1 MNISVFGLG
10 YVGIV
15 TAACFAR
22 EGHQIMGVD
31 VQPIKVD
38 MVNAGQ
44 SPIIEDQ
51 IDQLIQDAVSE
62 GRLKATLDTA
72 VAIQTTDLAIICVG
86 TPSQADGSLDNRY
99 IHQVITEIGT
109 QLRDRQTPFH
119 IVVRSTMVPGT
130 LRNLVIPTLEKTSG
144 RPLGDGYEVVFHPEF
159 LREGT
164 SVYDFYHPPKI
175 VVGEGRPG
183 SSKAILDLYSEAI
196 EAPRIVCPIEVA
208 EMVKYCDNLFHAVKV
223 TFANEIGQ
231 FCHSHG
237 INSQEVMEIFC
248 QDTKLNLS
256 PKYLKPGFA
265 FGGSC
270 LPKDLRAFLSVARSQ
285 NLNLPMLENVIPS
298 NQRQIERALDMIL
311 AAKVCKIGF
320 YGISFKPGT
329 DDLRE
334 SPLVE
339 LAERLLGKGKHLT
352 IYDEKVQIARLMGGN
367 KSYVEQVFPHL
378 ASFLTDHLEQLLDCE
393 LLLLNHPVSL
403 EIIETWNRIGITI
416 FDLTGQYSA
425 TELNRIACIV

>member
-38 MVNAGQ
+38 MLNAGQ

-51 IDQLIQDAVSE
+51 IDQLIYDAVAK

-86 TPSQADGSLDNRY
+86 TPSQPDGSLDNRY
-99 IHQVITEIGT
+99 IRQVITEIGT

-130 LRNLVIPTLEKTSG
+130 LRNLVIPILEQTSG
-144 RPLGDGYEVVFHPEF
+144 RFLGDGYEVVFHPEF

-183 SSKAILDLYSEAI
+183 SSKAILDLYSEEI

-231 FCHSHG
+231 FCHSHD

-248 QDTKLNLS
+248 QDIKLNLS

-270 LPKDLRAFLSVARSQ
+270 LPKDLRAFLSVARNQ
-285 NLNLPMLENVIPS
+285 NLNLPMLENVILS
-298 NQRQIERALDMIL
+298 NQRQIERALDIIL
-311 AAKVCKIGF
+311 ATKVSKIGF

-339 LAERLLGKGKHLT
+339 LAERLLGKGKQLT

-367 KSYVEQVFPHL
+367 KSYIEQVFPHL
-378 ASFLTDHLEQLLDCE
+378 ASFLIDQLEG
-393 LLLLNHPVSL
+393 LLNS
-403 EIIETWNRIGITI
+403 EIILLGHPISPSIIQNWLTAGISV
-416 FDLTGQYSA
+416 FDLTGQYSR
-425 TELNRIACIV
+425 TQSNQMSSIV